1 MCRFTSIKL
10 DQCWPEQWH
19 SSQLVW
25 VYSKAISPLYLW
37 ESRFFLERQ
46 LQDASTWLSGKKST
60 CQCKRHRRHEFEPW
74 VRKIP
79 WRGKWQ
85 PATLFFAWRIPRTEE
100 PGGLQSTGSQKA
112 THNWACPHAAA
123 ITISEG
129 QTKRLRPC
137 PLVYRHTHFKSYNC
151 ISCQDVTKIKK
162 K

>member
-1 MCRFTSIKL
+1 MCRFTSIKS

-19 SSQLVW
+19 SASLFG
-25 VYSKAISPLYLW
+25 YTAKPSLPL
-37 ESRFFLERQ
+37 RNGDFFWKDNCKMPL
-46 LQDASTWLSGKKST
+46 LGSVVKKST

-129 QTKRLRPC
+129 QTKHLRPA
-137 PLVYRHTHFKSYNC
+137 LWSTDTHILK
-151 ISCQDVTKIKK
+151 VTIASLAKMSQR
-162 K
+162 